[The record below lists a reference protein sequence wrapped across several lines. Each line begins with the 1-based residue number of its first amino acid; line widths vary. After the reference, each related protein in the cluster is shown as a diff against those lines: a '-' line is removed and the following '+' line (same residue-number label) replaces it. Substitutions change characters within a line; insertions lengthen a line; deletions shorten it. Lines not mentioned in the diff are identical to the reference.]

1 MPQLAPRSRVKTV
14 CVCGCRRL
22 CQLAPAPGTH
32 GPACRQGG
40 RAAGDILT
48 RSIASRLQVDKVE
61 LQAGDDGLALTAAAD
76 IAAEEVVLSI
86 PAALLFP
93 TSVSQA
99 SPVVDMIQ
107 NATIGRI
114 SAMCLYLIA
123 ERRLSE
129 SFWAPWIRSL
139 PTKFH
144 HALSYSDED
153 MAHFQASPFKE
164 LRSRKKNNVERE
176 YMETIVPLLSKL
188 PPKLDAATQ
197 AAADAALVAAATA
210 AGKTPEDAAAA
221 AAAKARNLSA
231 EDFSL
236 EEYTW

>member
-1 MPQLAPRSRVKTV
+1 MPPGRESR
-14 CVCGCRRL
+14 RRW
-22 CQLAPAPGTH
+22 
-32 GPACRQGG
+32 
-40 RAAGDILT
+40 LT
-48 RSIASRLQVDKVE
+48 RSIASHRILQVDKVE

-76 IAAEEVVLSI
+76 IAAEDVVLSI

-93 TSVSQA
+93 TSVSQS

-188 PPKLDAATQ
+188 PPKLDAAAQ
-197 AAADAALVAAATA
+197 AAADAALVAAETA
-210 AGKTPEDAAAA
+210 AGKTPEEAAAA
-221 AAAKARNLSA
+221 AAAKARKLSA